1 MSRNKDIDF
10 IHEFTGWSY
19 KECRRRYHENSNN
32 LLKTLPINSEKL
44 SRLLNGLGEAT
55 NSVIDT
61 MRRIAKSITTV
72 IQSIDWMKITEELR
86 QINSEAEENK
96 NGNS

>member
-19 KECRRRYHENSNN
+19 KECRRRYHENGND

-44 SRLLNGLGEAT
+44 SHLLNGLGEAT
-55 NSVIDT
+55 NSIIDT
-61 MRRIAKSITTV
+61 TRRIAKSITTV

-86 QINSEAEENK
+86 QINSEAKEN
-96 NGNS
+96 G